1 MITFYFIVYLSP
13 GQDRSHLFRKQVK
26 KPMPITE
33 ELTRATLTLTCSA
46 LAIRMLTLRD
56 ISGG

>member
-1 MITFYFIVYLSP
+1 
-13 GQDRSHLFRKQVK
+13 
-26 KPMPITE
+26 MPITE

-46 LAIRMLTLRD
+46 LDIRMLTLRD